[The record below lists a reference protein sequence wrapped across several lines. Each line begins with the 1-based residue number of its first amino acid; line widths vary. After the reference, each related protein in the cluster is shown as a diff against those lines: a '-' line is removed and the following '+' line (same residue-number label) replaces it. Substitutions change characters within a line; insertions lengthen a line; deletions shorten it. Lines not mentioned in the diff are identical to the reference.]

1 MKELILIE
9 LLKKV
14 SPDTEGMC
22 RITTDDPA
30 QLTKMTLADFN
41 TIKKYEIFAILNS
54 DEDEEFCRLLIKNNL
69 K

>member
-1 MKELILIE
+1 MKAGRLIE
-9 LLKKV
+9 LLEGV
-14 SPDTEGMC
+14 SPDAEVMC
-22 RITTDDPA
+22 CISTDDLA